1 MESLAPSLSRLLSRQ
16 VATQLLQQTSVLMPG
31 TTLLLLTASGEPY
44 VALNAEPAAGAAVS
58 AALPES
64 TLPLQVSGESYGTLV
79 ARGPDV
85 QRSDAQA
92 LLHLTCVNL
101 TRLLSCTLE
110 ARELAQETLDRY
122 REINLLYRM
131 AETVGISLDPDEIPR
146 LILEEA
152 AHVIQADVGAVVLEG
167 GAQACTLYDVAASS
181 RLLEEIVLVATPDSL
196 TEPRSGILTTDQLP
210 SYVQRLGSVLCVPMK
225 VHERYVGSV
234 NLGRLV
240 GQPVFTAGDQ
250 KLLLALSGQAGAAIE
265 NARLFASLK
274 QQRDAI
280 AKMKDDMDNIFASIG
295 SGIIT
300 LDGEQVIA
308 IINPAAERIL
318 GVRAGDVLGQPYQDA
333 LPGVGKQLAM
343 LVDIVRQ
350 RDEAVFG
357 YELRPSVP
365 MRGSLNLRLHLS
377 PLKDRQNRTTG
388 IAIVLDDLT
397 QQRQLEALVRMVRGT
412 FERYVPPQVVEQ
424 LLSDPSQVRL
434 GGVRREVTILF
445 ADARSFTAFS
455 QRLDPEAVVELLNRH
470 LTLMADAI
478 LDEEG
483 TLDKFM
489 GDGVMALFN
498 APLSQPDHALRAV
511 RAALRMQAA
520 IAALRDQLPAEQFLS
535 FGVGIATGPA
545 VVGNVGSPSLQNY
558 TAIGDSVN
566 LASRLQSYASPGQI
580 LLNTASYTYV
590 RHEVEAC
597 ELGRINFKGHSE
609 PDLVYQVLGLR
620 Q

>member
-1 MESLAPSLSRLLSRQ
+1 M
-16 VATQLLQQTSVLMPG
+16 QQASVLMPG
-31 TTLLLLTASGEPY
+31 ATLLLLTASGEPY
-44 VALNAEPAAGAAVS
+44 VALNTEPAAGAAVS

-64 TLPLQVSGESYGTLV
+64 TLPLQVAGESYGTLI

-101 TRLLSCTLE
+101 TRLLSCTLD

-131 AETVGISLDPDEIPR
+131 AETVGISLDPDEIPH

-152 AHVIQADVGAVVLEG
+152 AHVIQADVGAVVLQGQG

-210 SYVQRLGSVLCVPMK
+210 SYVQSLGSVLCVPMK

-234 NLGRLV
+234 NLGRVV

-318 GVRAGDVLGQPYQDA
+318 GVRACDVLGQPYQDA

-535 FGVGIATGPA
+535 FGVGITTGPA

-580 LLNTASYTYV
+580 LLNTAAYTYV
-590 RHEVEAC
+590 QNEVEAC